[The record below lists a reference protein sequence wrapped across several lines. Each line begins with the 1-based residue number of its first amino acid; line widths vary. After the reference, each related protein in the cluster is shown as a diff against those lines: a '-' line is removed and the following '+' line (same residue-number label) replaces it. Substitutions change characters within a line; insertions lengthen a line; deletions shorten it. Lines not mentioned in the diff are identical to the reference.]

1 MINKKYLYNKCSLAL
16 VLLSMSSIA
25 NADTSA
31 TITYSGNLVAL
42 PCSIEPGM
50 DNLYVDMG
58 ITDTKSLYRYTRT
71 AAREIQFVLGDCDPK
86 IYSTVSAIFSGTT
99 NAEGLLM
106 FSPGSTA
113 QGAGIGLEYL
123 DGRPIG
129 VGDGKAYGVPL
140 REGNMTIRLKAY
152 VQAES
157 MALANKT
164 IVPGTYD
171 AILTYTLS
179 YE

>member
-1 MINKKYLYNKCSLAL
+1 MINKKYLYNKCPLAL
-16 VLLSMSSIA
+16 VLLGMSFIA
-25 NADTSA
+25 DADTSA
-31 TITYSGNLVAL
+31 QITYSGNLVAL

-50 DNLYVDMG
+50 DNLYIDMG

-71 AAREIQFVLGDCDPK
+71 AAKEIQFVLGECDPK
-86 IYSTVSAIFSGTT
+86 VYSTISAIFSGPTT
-99 NAEGLLM
+99 TEGLLM
-106 FSPGSTA
+106 FTPDSTA
-113 QGAGIGLEYL
+113 KGAGIGLEYL

-129 VGDGKAYGVPL
+129 IGDGKSYAVPL

-164 IVPGTYD
+164 ITPGIYN
-171 AILTYTLS
+171 AVLTYTLS